1 MMNEQ
6 NRPRIFKF
14 DTVKLLVVVLVVV
27 GSFAEEFTD
36 RSDMFRSWFIF
47 VNSFTAPLYIFLSG
61 LFQKKF
67 EKGQRP
73 NLHKI
78 SFYLILG
85 YILKIGIFL
94 LRRWNGEDIG
104 LDMFGG
110 ATIEWY
116 FFVIVMYTVTVW
128 LFKGVHRYILL
139 IGSLILGVVAGFL
152 PLGDEFYLMR
162 YFVFLPFYIAGY
174 NLTPARVRRFSHR
187 LNVKL
192 AGAAFLIIYFVLCFR
207 EREIIYPLRML
218 FTGRNPYSIVP
229 IEGCTFYHRLL
240 CYGISAVMII
250 SVIACI
256 PNRKV
261 PILTHMGRNTLAVLF
276 WHYPLVLLLWHIG
289 AFDMLLP
296 LGDPLWKVTVITIA
310 IVTALILALSIFSW
324 PLNKLQKLIDKIPLI
339 PCIVIDL
346 VILAAAITVNIL
358 VPY

>member
-1 MMNEQ
+1 MNEVD
-6 NRPRIFKF
+6 RPRIFKF

-61 LFQKKF
+61 LFQKQF
-67 EKGQRP
+67 QKGQRP

-85 YILKIGIFL
+85 YILKITIFL
-94 LRRWNGEDIG
+94 LRRWNGEDVG

-128 LFKGVHRYILL
+128 LLKGVHRYILL
-139 IGSLILGVVAGFL
+139 IGSVILGVVAGFL
-152 PLGDEFYLMR
+152 PLSDEFYLMR
-162 YFVFLPFYIAGY
+162 YFVFLPFYVAGY
-174 NLTPARVRRFSHR
+174 NLTPARVRRFSHKV
-187 LNVKL
+187 NVKL

-218 FTGRNPYSIVP
+218 FTGRNAYAIVP
-229 IEGCTFYHRLL
+229 IEGCTFYHRML

-250 SVIACI
+250 SIIACI

-261 PILTHMGRNTLAVLF
+261 PILTHMGRNTLGVLF
-276 WHYPLVLLLWHIG
+276 WHYPLVLLLWHVG
-289 AFDMLLP
+289 AFDLLLP
-296 LGDPLWKVTVITIA
+296 LGDPLWKITVLTIA
-310 IVTALILALSIFSW
+310 VIVALILAVRIFSW
-324 PLNKLQKLIDKIPLI
+324 PLNKLQSLIDKIPLI
-339 PCIVIDL
+339 PCIVMDSAIM
-346 VILAAAITVNIL
+346 IAAIVTNIL
-358 VPY
+358 IPY

>member
-1 MMNEQ
+1 MNELD
-6 NRPRIFKF
+6 RPRIFKY
-14 DTVKLLVVVLVVV
+14 DTVKLLVVTLVVV

-61 LFQKKF
+61 LFHKEFHKD
-67 EKGQRP
+67 QRP
-73 NLHKI
+73 DLHKI
-78 SFYLILG
+78 SCYLILG
-85 YILKIGIFL
+85 YILKLAIFL
-94 LRRWNGEDIG
+94 LRRWNGEDVG

-116 FFVIVMYTVTVW
+116 FFVIVMFTVT
-128 LFKGVHRYILL
+128 LYLLRGVHRYIVL
-139 IGSLILGVVAGFL
+139 IGSVILGVAAGFL

-162 YFVFLPFYIAGY
+162 YFVFLPFYAAGY
-174 NLTPARVRRFSHR
+174 YLTPARVRKFSHKV
-187 LNVKL
+187 NVKL
-192 AGAAFLIIYFVLCFR
+192 AGAAFLLVYFVLCFR

-229 IEGCTFYHRLL
+229 IEGCTFYHRML

-261 PILTHMGRNTLAVLF
+261 PILTHMGRNTLGVLF
-276 WHYPLVLLLWHIG
+276 WHYPLVLLLWHVG
-289 AFDMLLP
+289 AFDLLLP
-296 LGDPLWKVTVITIA
+296 LGDPLWKFTVITIA
-310 IVTALILALSIFSW
+310 VIAAFLLALRVFSL
-324 PLNKLQKLIDKIPLI
+324 PLNKLQALINKLPLI
-339 PCIVIDL
+339 PCIVMDCL
-346 VILAAAITVNIL
+346 ILAAAVAVNIL